1 MTRTILRSLMV
12 LSMAIA
18 PLAGGIAG
26 CSKTEPP
33 PQPVVRKTVP
43 KEQAKAAVGA
53 KPAEAQAP
61 KPAEVAFYTS
71 EGKRDPFVPFLKV
84 DTLASRAEM
93 GNVSPLRRYDL
104 GELKFVGMIWG
115 PKGAHALVEDAE
127 GKGYT
132 VTVGTKIGR
141 GGGVVTRISDGE
153 ILVKEEF
160 RDFTGTKVVRES
172 SMKLQIAG
180 GR

>member
-1 MTRTILRSLMV
+1 
-12 LSMAIA
+12 
-18 PLAGGIAG
+18 
-26 CSKTEPP
+26 
-33 PQPVVRKTVP
+33 
-43 KEQAKAAVGA
+43 
-53 KPAEAQAP
+53 
-61 KPAEVAFYTS
+61 
-71 EGKRDPFVPFLKV
+71 
-84 DTLASRAEM
+84 M
-93 GNVSPLRRYDL
+93 GNVSPLQRYDL

-141 GGGVVTRISDGE
+141 GGGVVTRISDGV

-172 SMKLQIAG
+172 SMKLQNPG

>member
-1 MTRTILRSLMV
+1 MTRTILRSLMI
-12 LSMAIA
+12 LSVAIA

-26 CSKTEPP
+26 CSKEEPP

-43 KEQAKAAVGA
+43 KEQTKAAEGA

-61 KPAEVAFYTS
+61 KPAEVAFYNP
-71 EGKRDPFVPFLKV
+71 EGKRDPFVPFLKGEPK
-84 DTLASRAEM
+84 TARAMME
-93 GNVSPLRRYDL
+93 NVSPLQRYEL
-104 GELKFVGMIWG
+104 GELKFVGVIWG
-115 PKGAHALVEDAE
+115 AKGTHALVEDAE

-141 GGGVVTRISDGE
+141 GGGTVTRISDGE

-160 RDFTGTKVVRES
+160 RDYTGTKIVRES
-172 SMKLQIAG
+172 SMKLQNAG
-180 GR
+180 GK